1 MHHYTESFTCEKNIS
16 QARNGEVAVAVHS
29 VGRNTESRC
38 VLIMK
43 HGNPGGKIGVDSCSL
58 IILLYLNYQC
68 YWC

>member
-29 VGRNTESRC
+29 IGRNTESRC

-43 HGNPGGKIGVDSCSL
+43 HMEIQEGRLVL
-58 IILLYLNYQC
+58 TAVL
-68 YWC
+68 